1 MQSGTPRALEMG
13 VALPSQMRVNLAE
26 LPVDHP
32 LRNTPM
38 ERIESLL
45 ARNVIGGVGKDPRT
59 WRVAKA
65 RYNDLTSA
73 WEFTEW
79 TAEDTL
85 LAPSPACILRE

>member
-1 MQSGTPRALEMG
+1 MQPGTPRALEMG
-13 VALPSQMRVNLAE
+13 VAVPRQMRVNLAE

-32 LRNTPM
+32 LRTTPL
-38 ERIESLL
+38 ERIESLM
-45 ARNVIGGVGKDPRT
+45 ARNLVGGVAKDPRT

-79 TAEDTL
+79 TAEV
-85 LAPSPACILRE
+85 E